1 MKVSCTTLA
10 AFLALILIE
19 ILVCPSSCQSHESLP
34 KDRSQSRKLLVSTA
48 SVSTSVDKLN
58 GVMKE
63 PKKAVEPSLKKA
75 PPSVPNP
82 TQNK

>member
-1 MKVSCTTLA
+1 M
-10 AFLALILIE
+10 
-19 ILVCPSSCQSHESLP
+19 CPSLCQSHESLP

-58 GVMKE
+58 GAMKE

>member
-1 MKVSCTTLA
+1 MKTSCRTLA

-19 ILVCPSSCQSHESLP
+19 ILMCPSLCQSHESLP

-58 GVMKE
+58 GAMKE